1 MMLAAAK
8 LLIKHGILFST
19 YICRENQKLNNF
31 VFVMC
36 FAMRLVYV
44 ST

>member
-1 MMLAAAK
+1 MMLVAAK
-8 LLIKHGILFST
+8 LLIKHDILFST

-31 VFVMC
+31 VSVMC

-44 ST
+44 NI